1 MEQKV
6 FRYIYKMMEDKIFL
20 ILSQNSET
28 INENNTELIKG
39 K

>member
-6 FRYIYKMMEDKIFL
+6 FRYISKMMDKIFL

-28 INENNTELIKG
+28 INENNTELFKG

>member
-6 FRYIYKMMEDKIFL
+6 FRYIYKMMEDKISL

-28 INENNTELIKG
+28 INENNTELFKG